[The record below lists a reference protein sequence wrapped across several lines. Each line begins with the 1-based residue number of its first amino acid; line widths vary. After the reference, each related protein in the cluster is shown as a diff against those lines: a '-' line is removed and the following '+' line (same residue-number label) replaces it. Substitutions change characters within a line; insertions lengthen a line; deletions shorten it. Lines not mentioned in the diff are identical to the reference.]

1 MPASKLRTAMSC
13 HGSPASRKRPVL
25 LSPGTSVTPEEN
37 FSWNY
42 MKAFTAQGRYW
53 CAVTMPHHTF
63 GDIQTAGEYLVHG
76 VRRMHH
82 RTGKRIAILGHSQGG
97 MNPRWALRFWP
108 DTRKMVDDLIGMAP
122 SNHGTTAIKGCIP
135 EATTCAPAI
144 WQQLSGSHFMDALN
158 SRAETFRGIS
168 YTVITSR
175 RDEVVTPM
183 SSSFLRTGAGR
194 IANIP
199 VQDICPTD
207 VYEHNLLG
215 TVDPVAYALVMDAL
229 THNGPAAPARISRAI
244 CGRQYMPYVEPAE
257 LDYAPALLAA
267 PNLASSLLPLVNT
280 AGAPMVS
287 REPRL
292 RCYVFTTGC

>member
-76 VRRMHH
+76 IRRMHH

-108 DTRKMVDDLIGMAP
+108 DTRKMVDDLQELLGLRGVETGPLSADGVRGFELTGAEGPGRVVFLENLGPTTSLPAGEGDTVVLTLEASGDAP
-122 SNHGTTAIKGCIP
+122 DGC
-135 EATTCAPAI
+135 AVLDL
-144 WQQLSGSHFMDALN
+144 LSR
-158 SRAETFRGIS
+158 RASGEGGVLLDSVREFCRKRGIRFQPGPWR
-168 YTVITSR
+168 Y
-175 RDEVVTPM
+175 
-183 SSSFLRTGAGR
+183 GG
-194 IANIP
+194 
-199 VQDICPTD
+199 
-207 VYEHNLLG
+207 G
-215 TVDPVAYALVMDAL
+215 LV
-229 THNGPAAPARISRAI
+229 
-244 CGRQYMPYVEPAE
+244 
-257 LDYAPALLAA
+257 
-267 PNLASSLLPLVNT
+267 
-280 AGAPMVS
+280 
-287 REPRL
+287 
-292 RCYVFTTGC
+292 